1 MRRTRLACWTALVAS
16 IAALNYYARFT
27 SSPSPSPSAGRDD
40 VYSWSAFAGGLV
52 VYGLWLGLVLAI
64 AIDRTDLLALRRP
77 RSLSRDRLELTS
89 MWENPQ
95 AAGTAIDSL

>member
-1 MRRTRLACWTALVAS
+1 MRRMDATETPPMRRTRLACWTALVAS

-27 SSPSPSPSAGRDD
+27 SSPSPNAGRDD

-77 RSLSRDRLELTS
+77 RSLSRALRLGI
-89 MWENPQ
+89 
-95 AAGTAIDSL
+95 AAIV